1 MMMTVKSAIYVK
13 IVKSEITVAIH
24 ITFGN
29 TKIHKKLTKYRNV
42 HLHTCA
48 KKKNII
54 V

>member
-29 TKIHKKLTKYRNV
+29 LQ
-42 HLHTCA
+42 
-48 KKKNII
+48 
-54 V
+54 